1 MHRWRK
7 LGSGTALTAA
17 LAMTVGCN
25 WLVPMGVMT
34 APRTEKVPAEFD
46 KLPGSKT
53 VILVWAEPDTL
64 FDYPNVRLELN
75 SYIAA
80 QVKSRLSN
88 VRFVPA
94 RDVEDYLQR
103 SPSSTQDP
111 LAVAQHF
118 TADKVIHVVLLEFSM
133 RDREMAHF
141 YRGRIR
147 ASVTVYDLKDKSGTP
162 QRYALSDVFVV
173 YPPDRPVGFDAGAA
187 TVVRQ
192 KTYESFADAVG
203 RKFYDYEREL

>member
-1 MHRWRK
+1 MRRWHRLW
-7 LGSGTALTAA
+7 LGTGLTAA
-17 LAMTVGCN
+17 LAMTAGCN
-25 WLVPMGVMT
+25 WIVPMGVLS

-46 KLPGSKT
+46 KLAGSKA

-75 SYIAA
+75 TYIAA
-80 QVKSRLSN
+80 QVKSRLSD
-88 VRFVPA
+88 VRFVPP

-103 SPSSTQDP
+103 STSSTQDP
-111 LAVAQHF
+111 LAVGQHF
-118 TADKVIHVVLLEFSM
+118 AADKVVHVVLLEFSM

-147 ASVTVYDLKDKSGTP
+147 ASVTAYDLKDKSGTP
-162 QRYALSDVFVV
+162 QRYTLSDVFVV
-173 YPPDRPVGFDAGAA
+173 YPPDRPVGFDASAA

-203 RKFYDYEREL
+203 RKFYNYEREL